1 MMGDMDGSTNLG
13 PRPPEAPLPRALEGT
28 PLYVHLPFCAA
39 KCHYCD
45 FFSVPDEGQDLGG
58 MVAAILREAE
68 QRAPQRP
75 RTLFLGGGT
84 PSLLPAS
91 LLATLL
97 DGLHE
102 LTGWRDSAVEATAE
116 CNPESLDRDKARAF
130 LDLGVPRLSVGVQ
143 ALDDEVLRLFGRVH
157 SAADSL
163 RAVEAAQEAG
173 VEHLSVDL
181 IYAWP
186 GQTLE
191 GWVRDLDT
199 ILSLGTQHLSAYNL
213 TYEEDTRFRRWLDRG
228 ELTQAPEEL
237 ELELFQ
243 AVRTA
248 AGGAGL
254 EAYEISNYSLSGHQ
268 CAHNVNYWRAGDY
281 VGLGPGAVS
290 KVGPVRAGAPR
301 GIAPYLRWIEASG
314 HATAWR
320 DAPTASTRLA
330 EAWWL
335 GLRLR
340 EGLTA
345 QDARTRAGWEQQDDP
360 SAPVVEEL
368 LGLGMLER
376 EGARVRLSEVGIPV
390 ADAVAG
396 RFLRELSEDAPAA
409 TEPGPA
415 AS

>member
-1 MMGDMDGSTNLG
+1 
-13 PRPPEAPLPRALEGT
+13 
-28 PLYVHLPFCAA
+28 
-39 KCHYCD
+39 
-45 FFSVPDEGQDLGG
+45 

-91 LLATLL
+91 LLARLL

-102 LTGWRDSAVEATAE
+102 LTGWRDSVVEATAE

-143 ALDDEVLRLFGRVH
+143 ALDDEALRLFGRVH

-173 VEHLSVDL
+173 VEELSVDL

-191 GWVRDLDT
+191 SWIADLGT
-199 ILSLGTQHLSAYNL
+199 ILGLGTHHLSAYNL
-213 TYEEDTRFRRWLDRG
+213 TYEEDTRFKRWLDRG
-228 ELTQAPEEL
+228 ELSQAPEEL

-243 AVRTA
+243 AVRKATHD
-248 AGGAGL
+248 AGL
-254 EAYEISNYSLSGHQ
+254 EAYEVSNYSSSGYE
-268 CAHNVNYWRAGDY
+268 CAHNINYWHAGDY

-320 DAPTASTRLA
+320 DAPTAPTRLA

-340 EGLTA
+340 EGLSA
-345 QDARTRAGWEQQDDP
+345 QEALIRAGWHHSEDP
-360 SAPVVEEL
+360 SAPVLEEL
-368 LGLGMLER
+368 TGKHADVDFVKIDIDNSSVAPVVSAHGVSSVPTFVSYR
-376 EGARVRLSEVGIPV
+376 GDQRGTSFSGA
-390 ADAVAG
+390 DK
-396 RFLRELSEDAPAA
+396 AA
-409 TEPGPA
+409 LTRMVKDLLNA
-415 AS
+415 

>member
-1 MMGDMDGSTNLG
+1 MDGSTNLG

-68 QRAPQRP
+68 QRAPSRP

-91 LLATLL
+91 LLARLL

-102 LTGWRDSAVEATAE
+102 LTGWRDSATEATAE
-116 CNPESLDRDKARAF
+116 CNPESLDRDKAQAF

-143 ALDDEVLRLFGRVH
+143 ALDDEALRLFGRVH

-163 RAVEAAQEAG
+163 RAVEAAREAG
-173 VEHLSVDL
+173 VEQLSVDL

-191 GWVRDLDT
+191 AWASDLAT
-199 ILSLGTQHLSAYNL
+199 ILGLGTNHLSAYNL
-213 TYEEDTRFRRWLDRG
+213 TYEEDTRFKRWLDRG
-228 ELTQAPEEL
+228 ELSQAPEEL

-243 AVRTA
+243 AVRRATRE
-248 AGGAGL
+248 AGL
-254 EAYEISNYSLSGHQ
+254 GAYEVSNYSSNGHE
-268 CAHNVNYWRAGDY
+268 CHHNINYWHAGDY

-340 EGLTA
+340 EGLSPQEA
-345 QDARTRAGWEQQDDP
+345 LARAGWDRPEDP
-360 SAPVVEEL
+360 SAPVVQEL

-376 EGARVRLSEVGIPV
+376 VGERVRLSEAGIPV

-396 RFLRELSEDAPAA
+396 RFLRELSEDAPTA
-409 TEPGPA
+409 TEPGSA

>member
-1 MMGDMDGSTNLG
+1 MDGSTNLG

-91 LLATLL
+91 LLARLL

-102 LTGWRDSAVEATAE
+102 LTGWRDSVVEATAE

-143 ALDDEVLRLFGRVH
+143 ALDDEALRLFGRVH

-173 VEHLSVDL
+173 VEELSVDL

-191 GWVRDLDT
+191 SWIADLGT
-199 ILSLGTQHLSAYNL
+199 ILGLGTHHLSAYNL
-213 TYEEDTRFRRWLDRG
+213 TYEEDTRFKRWLDRG
-228 ELTQAPEEL
+228 ELSQAPEEL

-243 AVRTA
+243 AVRKATHD
-248 AGGAGL
+248 AGL
-254 EAYEISNYSLSGHQ
+254 EAYEVSNYSSSGYE
-268 CAHNVNYWRAGDY
+268 CDHNINYWHAGDY

-320 DAPTASTRLA
+320 DAPTAPTRLA

-340 EGLTA
+340 EGLSA
-345 QDARTRAGWEQQDDP
+345 QEALIRAGWHHSEDP

-376 EGARVRLSEVGIPV
+376 VGERVRLSEAGIPV

-396 RFLRELSEDAPAA
+396 RFLRELSEDTPTA
-409 TEPGPA
+409 TGPGSA